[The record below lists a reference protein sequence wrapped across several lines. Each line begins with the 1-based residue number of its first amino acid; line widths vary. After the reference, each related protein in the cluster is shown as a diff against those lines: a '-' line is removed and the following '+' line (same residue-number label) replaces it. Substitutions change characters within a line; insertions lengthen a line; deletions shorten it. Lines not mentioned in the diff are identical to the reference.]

1 MSHYVA
7 PAIRLVIL
15 ACVLPLLLAPIPAA
29 GGSLSD
35 DQVVTTL
42 QGKELKEI
50 LSAEGYGDIEVD
62 DDDDLVFKIEGTNV
76 LLFTSSDHSNLLA
89 AVAWRETDAS
99 LRKVNAWNQS
109 KKFSRA
115 YIDDDGDPVL
125 ELDLDLDGGVTVA
138 RVKDFI
144 ETVKLSI
151 SMFRQEVL

>member
-1 MSHYVA
+1 MSHNFA
-7 PAIRLVIL
+7 PAIRLLIFV
-15 ACVLPLLLAPIPAA
+15 CTLPLLLAPRPSAA
-29 GGSLSD
+29 GSLSD

-50 LSAEGYGDIEVD
+50 LSAEGYGDIEID
-62 DDDDLVFKIEGTNV
+62 EDDDLIFKIEGTKV
-76 LLFTSSDHSNLLA
+76 LILTSADHSNLLA
-89 AVAWRETDAS
+89 AIAWTETDAS

-144 ETVKLSI
+144 ESVKLSI